1 MDGWVERLHACR
13 KFVADGIMFESPAG
27 DPKLR
32 SAGMAAHWP
41 QGRGVYVSADRGCMV
56 QV

>member
-1 MDGWVERLHACR
+1 LHACR